1 MFLITFPKK
10 KCIWKPPVTRDPTHF
25 VGLLGETGFGLA
37 LAAAPSLVN
46 GAEAE
51 AKKGGPILFRP
62 DTWPVKIN
70 QMYR

>member
-1 MFLITFPKK
+1 MFLIRFPKK
-10 KCIWKPPVTRDPTHF
+10 KCIWKPHF